1 MTVKRAPRMIH
12 SRRLSCVEEGR
23 WPEMLPTLDASHWP
37 TPPVSGTSRL
47 ARCPLNSDLDSPRTA
62 REFAR
67 RTLEEWELG
76 ELFCEAGVVI
86 SELVTNALRYG
97 LPGRHRIARAP
108 IQFILMRQERRVL
121 LIVTDPNGE
130 PPVLSEPDEFAE
142 SGRGLQVV
150 AAISEAWGWAPL
162 STGGKA
168 VWSSFAIPVHA

>member
-37 TPPVSGTSRL
+37 TPPASGTSRL
-47 ARCPLNSDLDSPRTA
+47 ARHPLNSNLDSPRIA
-62 REFAR
+62 RDFAR
-67 RTLEEWELG
+67 RTLAEWEL
-76 ELFCEAGVVI
+76 EEILCETGVVI

-108 IQFILMRQERRVL
+108 IQLILMRQERRVL
-121 LIVTDPNGE
+121 VIVTDPSGE
-130 PPVLSEPDEFAE
+130 PPVLGEPDEFAE

-168 VWSSFAIPVHA
+168 VWSSFAI